1 MANFANQLTFTMNR
15 LSQLFVSRL
24 KNDTVL
30 LISFSCALITSFI
43 IPPDSLWIDYIDFKV
58 IAILFCLMAVVAALR
73 LSGLFDIAAAA
84 LTRRCKS
91 IRSLAAILVG
101 ITFILS
107 MGITN
112 DVALIVLIPF
122 SLLLLNNITRPK
134 IRIRITVFQT
144 IAANVGSSLT
154 PIGNPQNL
162 FLFTS
167 YDFSVLRFFSITIP
181 VVLLGGLFLGISI
194 WTIPND
200 DLAKFIPSPNHSI
213 SIRKTVLHLV
223 LFILSIGSVFNIID
237 FRVITVII
245 LAVYLVIDRKL
256 LKKIDYSLLLT
267 FLFFFIFIGNLQRI
281 ETISKLLIQI
291 ADRNTLLFSA
301 LLSQIISNVPAA
313 ILISGFTDNAAE
325 LLIGVSIGGMGT
337 LIASL
342 ASVISFKFF
351 IQNRP
356 GETVKYLGVF
366 TFWNFLLLMIYVIV
380 FNGYT
385 P

>member
-73 LSGLFDIAAAA
+73 LSGLFDIAAVA

-134 IRIRITVFQT
+134 IRIRIIVFQT

-245 LAVYLVIDRKL
+245 LAVYLLIDRKL

-342 ASVISFKFF
+342 ASVISFNFF

>member
-43 IPPDSLWIDYIDFKV
+43 IPPDRLWIDYIDFKV

-122 SLLLLNNITRPK
+122 SLILLNNITRTK
-134 IRIRITVFQT
+134 IRIRIIVFQT

-200 DLAKFIPSPNHSI
+200 NLAKFIPSPNHSI
-213 SIRKTVLHLV
+213 SIRKTALHLV
-223 LFILSIGSVFNIID
+223 LFILSIGSVFNIMD

-245 LAVYLVIDRKL
+245 LAVYLLIDRKL

-301 LLSQIISNVPAA
+301 FLSQIISNVPAA

-366 TFWNFLLLMIYVIV
+366 TFWNFFLLMIYVIV

>member
-1 MANFANQLTFTMNR
+1 
-15 LSQLFVSRL
+15 
-24 KNDTVL
+24 
-30 LISFSCALITSFI
+30 
-43 IPPDSLWIDYIDFKV
+43 
-58 IAILFCLMAVVAALR
+58 MAVVAALR

-122 SLLLLNNITRPK
+122 SLILLNNITRTK
-134 IRIRITVFQT
+134 IRIRIIVFQT

-200 DLAKFIPSPNHSI
+200 NLAKFIPSPNHSI
-213 SIRKTVLHLV
+213 SIRKTALHLV
-223 LFILSIGSVFNIID
+223 LFILSIGSVFNIMD

-245 LAVYLVIDRKL
+245 LAVYLLIDRKL

-301 LLSQIISNVPAA
+301 FLSQIISNVPAA